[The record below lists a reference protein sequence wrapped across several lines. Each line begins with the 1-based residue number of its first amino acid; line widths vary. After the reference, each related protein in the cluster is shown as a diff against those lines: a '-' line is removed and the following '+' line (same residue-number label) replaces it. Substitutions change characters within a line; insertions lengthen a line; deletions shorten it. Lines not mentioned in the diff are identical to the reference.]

1 MSERSDRL
9 GPPAHR
15 KWSNWGSPPLS
26 LMVMMVMMLVI
37 VIAHGDSD
45 GHDDGD
51 DNDDIRLTKGDFS
64 HVINQ
69 SQVAIQILRVI
80 HRDVLFSFYQPAP
93 GLKPTTFMI
102 WQPPL
107 LPFPTYRSIS
117 LDALGQKRVTGLFS
131 HFLQFLMPPASSN
144 PSTSSIILLI
154 SSIYPS
160 LICSTTSPS
169 SHRTL

>member
-37 VIAHGDSD
+37 VIADDGGDSD

-51 DNDDIRLTKGDFS
+51 DNDEMRLTKRDFS

-69 SQVAIQILRVI
+69 SQVAI
-80 HRDVLFSFYQPAP
+80 
-93 GLKPTTFMI
+93 
-102 WQPPL
+102 
-107 LPFPTYRSIS
+107 
-117 LDALGQKRVTGLFS
+117 
-131 HFLQFLMPPASSN
+131 
-144 PSTSSIILLI
+144 
-154 SSIYPS
+154 
-160 LICSTTSPS
+160 
-169 SHRTL
+169 